1 MAYYAIAPIL
11 CALVQNELY
20 MHLYIN
26 QVYAGQ
32 STNQLVVIT
41 SSQPQ
46 GFGITVINDW
56 PITDGANTV
65 GRAQGLHFQSGQ
77 TSQKW
82 FSGSSLQVMGT
93 IPQDGEWSIIGGT
106 GEFVAAQGIV
116 EHNVIQEAAAAALR
130 AAPPAGHPWR
140 HRHPL
145 AAVMTRKRKP
155 SWTGLLEWV
164 SRRIPTRWPSSRLP
178 PPPAVSC
185 ERRWNHA
192 GLLCTAAP
200 VRTSEVF
207 RVAPEA
213 PAAGKRVDAGREG
226 ELNKRGRRRVL
237 PPAEGNVMH
246 KRRRQKESL
255 SPPPLNC
262 DG

>member
-77 TSQKW
+77 TSEKW
-82 FSGSSLQVMGT
+82 YTSMNLIFEDTRFSGSSLQVMGT

-116 EHNVIQEAAAAALR
+116 EHNVIQEAGGARTYELKIHAFYTPMQSSGVGAY
-130 AAPPAGHPWR
+130 GCN
-140 HRHPL
+140 
-145 AAVMTRKRKP
+145 
-155 SWTGLLEWV
+155 SWKLG
-164 SRRIPTRWPSSRLP
+164 P
-178 PPPAVSC
+178 
-185 ERRWNHA
+185 
-192 GLLCTAAP
+192 
-200 VRTSEVF
+200 
-207 RVAPEA
+207 
-213 PAAGKRVDAGREG
+213 
-226 ELNKRGRRRVL
+226 
-237 PPAEGNVMH
+237 
-246 KRRRQKESL
+246 
-255 SPPPLNC
+255 
-262 DG
+262 